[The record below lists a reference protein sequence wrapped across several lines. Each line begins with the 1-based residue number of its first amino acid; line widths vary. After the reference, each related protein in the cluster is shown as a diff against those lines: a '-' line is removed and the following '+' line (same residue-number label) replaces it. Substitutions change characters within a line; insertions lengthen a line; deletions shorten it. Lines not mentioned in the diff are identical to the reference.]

1 MTNDKIDNLDRIRN
15 RLDLDFSMLLDDL
28 KDLPTDPNN
37 DYNTI
42 YDDSVLDTIDKL
54 KNIVLRIRN
63 IDYTIDMYK
72 SKSNM

>member
-1 MTNDKIDNLDRIRN
+1 MTNDKINNLNRIRN

-28 KDLPTDPNN
+28 KDLPTDPTK
-37 DYNTI
+37 DYDTI

-72 SKSNM
+72 SQNN